1 MNNPQPQPTGFES
14 AQGHAT
20 AMAFAAEAGNM
31 IPEPAKEPMSLET
44 AAPAEKE
51 KISVLASDIKLD
63 DSASILFFG
72 TKAQQQLTT
81 LADNMLEGVRNK
93 DVGGAGGALN
103 EIVTVLRGFD
113 IERLDPR
120 KRQGWLSKLFGKAKP
135 VAKFFAQYEDVR
147 KQIDAITISLEQ
159 HKSKLFTDIVALDR
173 LYQANLAY
181 FRDLEFYI
189 AAGDAKLREVDERL
203 IPALE
208 QETKASG
215 DMLSAQKL
223 RDMRAARDDLERR
236 VHDLRLTRQ
245 VAMQSLPSIRLVQ
258 ENDKGLVSKITSTIA
273 NTVPLWR
280 QQLATAVTIF
290 RSREAAQTVKSATD
304 LTNELLEANAEN
316 LKIANVEAR
325 TQMERGVF
333 DIESIKKANQ
343 MLIDT
348 IEDSLRIA
356 DEGKRRRAEALVQL
370 QQAEDELR
378 KSLTAASAPRPAPS
392 ATSGST
398 SNTSTSTA

>member
-1 MNNPQPQPTGFES
+1 
-14 AQGHAT
+14 
-20 AMAFAAEAGNM
+20 MAFAAEAGSM
-31 IPEPAKEPMSLET
+31 MPEPAKEPITLES

-51 KISVLASDIKLD
+51 KIAALASEIKLD

-72 TKAQQQLTT
+72 SKAQQQLTA

-113 IERLDPR
+113 VESFDPR
-120 KRQGWLSKLFGKAKP
+120 KRQSWLTKLFGKAKP
-135 VAKFFAQYEDVR
+135 VAKLFAHYEEVR
-147 KQIDAITISLEQ
+147 KQVDAITIALEQ

-181 FRDLEFYI
+181 FRELEFYI
-189 AAGDAKLREVDERL
+189 AAGDAKLKEVDEKL

-208 QETKASG
+208 QEAKTSG
-215 DMLSAQKL
+215 DMLAAQKL

-258 ENDKGLVSKITSTIA
+258 ENDKGLVNKITSTIA

-304 LTNELLEANAEN
+304 LTNQLLEANAEN

-370 QQAEDELR
+370 QSAEDELR
-378 KSLTAASAPRPAPS
+378 KTLTAASAQRQTA
-392 ATSGST
+392 A
-398 SNTSTSTA
+398 TSTSPT